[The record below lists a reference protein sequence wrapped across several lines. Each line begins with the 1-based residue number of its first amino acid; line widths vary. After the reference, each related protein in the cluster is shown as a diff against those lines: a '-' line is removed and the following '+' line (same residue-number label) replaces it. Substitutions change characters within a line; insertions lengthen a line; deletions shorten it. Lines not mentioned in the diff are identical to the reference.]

1 MDALMTGPR
10 EAGVLLGQARSR
22 EARRIS
28 VREDDVLAL
37 ERIAGALEGLEVSF
51 AVIADIVEMQAYV
64 QDELDER
71 EEDFDENA
79 DIMGCA

>member
-1 MDALMTGPR
+1 MTGPR

-37 ERIAGALEGLEVSF
+37 ERIADALEGLEVSF
-51 AVIADIVEMQAYV
+51 AVIADIVEAQAYM
-64 QDELDER
+64 QEDPDDD
-71 EEDFDENA
+71 DFDENEL
-79 DIMGCA
+79 MGCA

>member
-1 MDALMTGPR
+1 MTGAR

-28 VREDDVLAL
+28 VRDDDILAL
-37 ERIAGALEGLEVSF
+37 ERIADALEGLEVSF

-71 EEDFDENA
+71 EEDFDEDA
-79 DIMGCA
+79 DVMGLA

>member
-1 MDALMTGPR
+1 MTGPR

-37 ERIAGALEGLEVSF
+37 ERIADALEGLEVSF
-51 AVIADIVEMQAYV
+51 AVIADIVEAQAYM
-64 QDELDER
+64 QDDPDDD
-71 EEDFDENA
+71 DFDENEL
-79 DIMGCA
+79 MGCA

>member
-1 MDALMTGPR
+1 MTGAR

-22 EARRIS
+22 EARRAS
-28 VREDDVLAL
+28 MREDDILAL
-37 ERIAGALEGLEVSF
+37 ERIADALEGIEVSF

-64 QDELDER
+64 SDELDHDDE
-71 EEDFDENA
+71 FDEDT

>member
-1 MDALMTGPR
+1 MTGPR

-37 ERIAGALEGLEVSF
+37 ERIADALEGLEVSF
-51 AVIADIVEMQAYV
+51 AVIADIVEAQAYMH
-64 QDELDER
+64 DEGV
-71 EEDFDENA
+71 EEEPCEFDEDA